1 MASVPLL
8 TVLEHSQVSPP
19 PNTLGDKS
27 LQLTFFDFFWLTF
40 PPVHN
45 LFFYELPITRT
56 QFTETIVPNIKH
68 SLSITLKYF
77 YPFVGKLIVY
87 PTPTKKP
94 EICYVEGDS
103 VAVTFAECNLDFNEL
118 TGNHPRNC
126 EKFFHLVPTLG
137 ETTRLSDCIKIA
149 LFSVQVTLFPNQG
162 IAIGITNHHSL
173 GDASTRF
180 CFLNAW
186 TSIARSGNDDESFIA
201 NGDRPLYDRMANYP
215 ILDEPCLKRA
225 KVESF
230 NEDYVTQSLAGPS
243 DKLRA
248 TFILTRAVIKQ
259 LKNRVSTQLPALEY
273 VSSFTVACAYI
284 WSCIAKSRNDELQ
297 LFGIP
302 IDCRAHMKPPIP
314 AAYFGNC
321 VDGCMSIAKTNLLIG
336 KEGFITAAKL
346 LGENLHK
353 TLADYKDGV
362 LKDTMESFSDLVSE
376 GMPTTMTWVSG
387 TPKLRFYDMDFG
399 WGKPKKLET
408 VSIDY
413 NGAISINS
421 CKESN
426 EDLEIGVCVP
436 ATQMEDFVRI
446 FDDGLKAYL

>member
-1 MASVPLL
+1 MLVYQDLISGDELL
-8 TVLEHSQVSPP
+8 SDSFPYTEILDGILWEVEGKWVVQGAVDVNIGANPSAEG
-19 PNTLGDKS
+19 GDE
-27 LQLTFFDFFWLTF
+27 D
-40 PPVHN
+40 
-45 LFFYELPITRT
+45 E
-56 QFTETIVPNIKH
+56 
-68 SLSITLKYF
+68 
-77 YPFVGKLIVY
+77 GKLIVY

-126 EKFFHLVPTLG
+126 EKFYHLVPTLG

-243 DKLRA
+243 DKL
-248 TFILTRAVIKQ
+248 L
-259 LKNRVSTQLPALEY
+259 
-273 VSSFTVACAYI
+273 ACAYI

-362 LKDTMESFSDLVSE
+362 LKDTMESFNDLVSE